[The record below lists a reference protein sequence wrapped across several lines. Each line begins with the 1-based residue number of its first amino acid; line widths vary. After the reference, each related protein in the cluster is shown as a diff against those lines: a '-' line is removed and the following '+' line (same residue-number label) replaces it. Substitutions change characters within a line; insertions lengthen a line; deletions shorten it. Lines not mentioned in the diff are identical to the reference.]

1 MGWQD
6 RRYNDRDD
14 EAGFSGAMRRAMRR
28 LFVDGDDFFSWSIPL
43 MTVLGIRVRVH
54 LLYVIYI
61 AATLIWSLRQDSIGF
76 VYAATAMAALFVLVL
91 LHEFGH
97 CLACR
102 WVGGEADR
110 ILMWPLGGLA
120 FCRPPHRWTAAL
132 ATTLAGPGVNL
143 ALVPILGAAVFA
155 VGGGWSELIFNPFD
169 PKKVLV
175 LSPFRSHAQVL
186 LWWAYYTNLV
196 LLLFNMLLP
205 MYPMDCGRVVQ
216 ELLWPRIGY
225 RKSVLFA
232 ANLGLALAVLVGL
245 IGLMGGQSTLF
256 AIALFAGITCYQE
269 RMRVRMLDDDG
280 PLSGYDFSRGF
291 KGMPNPDDERRA
303 YEKARKQQEREQRER
318 AEVDRILSKIAQQ
331 GMGSLTRAER
341 KTLERET
348 ERKRQGV

>member
-14 EAGFSGAMRRAMRR
+14 DAGFAGAMRRAMRR
-28 LFVDGDDFFSWSIPL
+28 LFVDGDDFFSWSLPL

-54 LLYVIYI
+54 LFYVIYI

-76 VYAATAMAALFVLVL
+76 VYAAMAMGTLFVLVL

-120 FCRPPHRWTAAL
+120 SCRPPHRWSAAL

-143 ALVPILGAAVFA
+143 ALVPVLGAAVFA
-155 VGGGWSELIFNPFD
+155 VGGGWSEVIFNPFD
-169 PKKVLV
+169 PKKALV
-175 LSPFRSHAQVL
+175 LSPFRGHVQVL
-186 LWWAYYTNLV
+186 VWWAYYTNLL

-205 MYPMDCGRVVQ
+205 MFPMDAGRVVQ
-216 ELLWPRIGY
+216 ELLWPRVGY
-225 RKSVLFA
+225 RKSMLFA
-232 ANLGLALAVLVGL
+232 TNLGLVLAVPVGL
-245 IGLMGGQSTLF
+245 FGLMGGSSVLF
-256 AIALFAGITCYQE
+256 AIALFAGIHCYQE
-269 RMRVRMLDDDG
+269 RMRIRMLDEDG
-280 PLSGYDFSRGF
+280 PMPAYDYSRAVRA
-291 KGMPNPDDERRA
+291 DEDSQRRA
-303 YEKARKQQEREQRER
+303 YEKARKQQEREQKER

-341 KTLERET
+341 KALERET